1 MGQVTISPSGST
13 SHGGLCL
20 KQNAVLRG
28 WGFPYIDLT
37 YCLLLTLMGSIT
49 RCSDSTRAG
58 WSQGDCMGEAR
69 RNRRSFS
76 VKVWSGRIEE
86 IELEF
91 RGSIFISFIDRNLVT
106 ASMVSAAFVH
116 WGQSECSEHLGFHP
130 VTWRLAAAVPVGWL
144 VGVEV
149 CWLRSL
155 ARLMFACFH
164 KNVHIAEVPTS
175 HRWSVCHGHDAS
187 LCHFFL
193 YGIVTWNEPAT
204 VARVKQSQFE
214 TEIKPQ
220 IAVQSPLILGNS
232 LWDSTLLPFQV
243 LLENEADP
251 EAVGPLWKNNI
262 FLGRFFMMSGD
273 VTLHII
279 CSDMKFPSFFSINL
293 GLLWRAGQDMLRHV
307 RWHPWMC
314 FRPKV
319 DDHGKTALRY
329 AAWSLHLDVN
339 CWLFSLWGCL
349 ACTDIFSIQ
358 QGSRKRR
365 IYEHTIRHQCHKI

>member
-1 MGQVTISPSGST
+1 
-13 SHGGLCL
+13 
-20 KQNAVLRG
+20 
-28 WGFPYIDLT
+28 
-37 YCLLLTLMGSIT
+37 MGSIT

-69 RNRRSFS
+69 RNRRSVS

-91 RGSIFISFIDRNLVT
+91 RGSIFISFFDRNLVT

-175 HRWSVCHGHDAS
+175 HRWSVGHGHDAS

-262 FLGRFFMMSGD
+262 SIIYLLADFSWCQVTSPCISFAQTWNSQVFSPLTLGSYEGLAKTCSVMFAGIHGCASDPRWTIMARQHFAMQLGLFIWTSTVDCFPFGD
-273 VTLHII
+273 VWPALI
-279 CSDMKFPSFFSINL
+279 SFPFNK
-293 GLLWRAGQDMLRHV
+293 GAEKEGYMNT
-307 RWHPWMC
+307 P
-314 FRPKV
+314 
-319 DDHGKTALRY
+319 
-329 AAWSLHLDVN
+329 
-339 CWLFSLWGCL
+339 
-349 ACTDIFSIQ
+349 
-358 QGSRKRR
+358 
-365 IYEHTIRHQCHKI
+365 